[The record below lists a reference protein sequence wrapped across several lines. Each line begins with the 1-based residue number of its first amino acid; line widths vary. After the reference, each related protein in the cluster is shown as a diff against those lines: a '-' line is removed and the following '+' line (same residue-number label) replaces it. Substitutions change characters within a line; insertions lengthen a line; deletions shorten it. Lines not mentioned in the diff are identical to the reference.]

1 MPPTTQPPQ
10 LQVQR
15 EPLEFVFLTAITA
28 TTPDWSVDRLVTL
41 ECRFGYVLPLVQTM
55 HHSRFGQSED
65 SDRAVAHLVHQM
77 GLPLHIHPS
86 EFSEQ
91 LWGRVV
97 CTWHGLW

>member
-1 MPPTTQPPQ
+1 MQPPQ

-28 TTPDWSVDRLVTL
+28 TTPYWSVGRPVIQ
-41 ECRFGYVLPLVQTM
+41 ESRFGYVPPPPVQMM

-65 SDRAVAHLVHQM
+65 SDRATAHLVHQM

-91 LWGRVV
+91 
-97 CTWHGLW
+97 HII